1 MNVKVF
7 ASEVAAA
14 NAPCAAFVATT
25 VHVVA
30 FREVSVDALFRLESV
45 QVELAGDR
53 AKVVAPVPEPPNVVK
68 VTVVLTGFE
77 IVALEIVNVA

>member
-1 MNVKVF
+1 MKVF

-14 NAPCAAFVATT
+14 NAPCAAFVAIT

-30 FREVSVDALFRLESV
+30 DRAVRVVTLFRVESV

-53 AKVVAPVPEPPNVVK
+53 AKVVAPVPEPPDVVK
-68 VTVVLTGFE
+68 VMVVPTGFE
-77 IVALEIVNVA
+77 IVALEIVSVA